1 MGYFS
6 DIIRDSH
13 IPARPTPTAGPTP
26 TADLTAWTPP
36 EPVVDRPRTDPGGET
51 PPESVERPEVG
62 ERARPRSEG
71 KRRGDIDI
79 ETASAETA
87 VETQHT
93 MERMTTTPAARGRP
107 SVEAQ
112 VQSADEWTE
121 PGREEPAPV
130 VATVQP
136 ALPEPAPSPPRHS
149 VSFGET
155 DGRGESESTE
165 SADRP
170 AERTR
175 PNDAPKAVEAAVRKA
190 EPPGP
195 APVPESGPVSE
206 RDDASA
212 DPSPEG
218 PEAPMAAPREPV
230 LARVKPDPPRRPA
243 ADRGEGR
250 PGPLYEPAEW
260 QPDPVPGADTGSGVR
275 NAASSPAPPQV
286 RIGQVNVIVESPKSP
301 QGPTGPKRRGID
313 RNRRIFLRS
322 L

>member
-1 MGYFS
+1 MGFFS

-13 IPARPTPTAGPTP
+13 IPARPAP
-26 TADLTAWTPP
+26 TADMTAWTPP

-93 MERMTTTPAARGRP
+93 MERTTTPAARGRP
-107 SVEAQ
+107 SVETQ

-121 PGREEPAPV
+121 PVREEPPPA

-136 ALPEPAPSPPRHS
+136 AGPNPTPSSIRPPVTFGEADGRVESEPA
-149 VSFGET
+149 
-155 DGRGESESTE
+155 E

-175 PNDAPKAVEAAVRKA
+175 PDGAPKAVEAAAGKA
-190 EPPGP
+190 PPL
-195 APVPESGPVSE
+195 VERPESGSVPE
-206 RDDASA
+206 RDGEPAGLYFEMPD
-212 DPSPEG
+212 
-218 PEAPMAAPREPV
+218 APMATPKEPV
-230 LARVKPDPPRRPA
+230 LARVKPDPPRRSA

-301 QGPTGPKRRGID
+301 QGPTGPERRGID